1 MRDLTPQEVANAP
14 EWATHYESMPHGV
27 IYQTDGSFQTGT
39 VGGRCKHNGLSGGAK
54 PIPRKELD
62 ISGYEFSDGDMDV
75 IIEADGGVFVSVD
88 SDRGIYANLSRNDII
103 ALAKHSKLTA
113 EDLI

>member
-62 ISGYEFSDGDMDV
+62 ISGYEFSDDDINIHNAIGDRYELYV
-75 IIEADGGVFVSVD
+75 TSKCIELNKQDA
-88 SDRGIYANLSRNDII
+88 I
-103 ALAKHSKLTA
+103 ALAKHFKLTV
-113 EDLI
+113 EDLK